1 MQKNRRKGDEGL
13 VVGGAWRAAGSVGS
27 CVDVKPRQ
35 LRQAAVDAS
44 AVDASAVDASAV
56 DASAVGSSRCDQ
68 LVAAGVISGSSGQ
81 AAIVRAQHHCV
92 RGSQMAAAG
101 LSAGSH

>member
-35 LRQAAVDAS
+35 LRQA